1 MTMRR
6 RDVVRT
12 AAAVAAAPSLLWRPA
27 RAQAG
32 PGKPVKIVVAWP
44 AGGFVDVVT
53 RAVGDKLAA
62 QWGSPVVIENKTGAY
77 GLIGTESVIQSPPD
91 GSTWLI
97 GTLGTPMSASL
108 YKRKWVAADELA
120 GVAMVAHSPLI
131 AVVPAQLPV
140 ISLKDFVALARSQP
154 GKLNYLNPSLGSA
167 SHLNTELIKLRE
179 NVNIVSVP
187 YNGQPPGVVDLL
199 AGQTHFALLA
209 PQVAAPHLRSGKLR
223 ALAVA
228 FPSRLRDFPDV
239 PTLAEAGYPDAQVVA
254 AYSVLV
260 QKKTPRE
267 LITRFHAD
275 IQTALADPEVRR
287 RIEAAGAVVAPP
299 STPEQVD
306 AFLAGETQRWD
317 RFFRETR
324 ISVD

>member
-1 MTMRR
+1 MQRR
-6 RDVVRT
+6 ELVR
-12 AAAVAAAPSLLWRPA
+12 AVAAAGVLAHAGMGPA

-32 PGKPVKIVVAWP
+32 PGRPVKIVVAWP

-53 RAVGDKLAA
+53 RAVGDKLASL
-62 QWGSPVVIENKTGAY
+62 WGSPIVIENKTGAY
-77 GLIGTESVIQSPPD
+77 GLIGTESVIQSAPD

-140 ISLKDFVALARSQP
+140 ASLKEFVALARSQP

-179 NVNIVSVP
+179 NIQVVSVP

-209 PQVAAPHLRSGKLR
+209 PQVAAPHLRTGKLR
-223 ALAVA
+223 ALAAA
-228 FPSRLRDFPDV
+228 FPTRLRDFPDV

-260 QKKTPRE
+260 PKKTPRE
-267 LITRFHAD
+267 LIARFNAD
-275 IQTALADPEVRR
+275 IQAALADPEVRR

-306 AFLAGETQRWD
+306 AFMAVETQRWD

>member
-1 MTMRR
+1 MKRR
-6 RDVVRT
+6 TLVR
-12 AAAVAAAPSLLWRPA
+12 AAVAAGVAAHAALRPV
-27 RAQAG
+27 RAQTI

-44 AGGFVDVVT
+44 AGGFVDVIT
-53 RAVGDKLAA
+53 RAVGDKLASS
-62 QWGSPVVIENKTGAY
+62 WGSPVVIENKTGAY
-77 GLIGTESVIQSPPD
+77 GLIGTEQVIQSAPD
-91 GSTWLI
+91 GATWLI

-140 ISLKDFVALARSQP
+140 ASLKEFVALARSQP

-179 NVNIVSVP
+179 NIQVVSVP

-209 PQVAAPHLRSGKLR
+209 PQVAAPHVRTGKLR
-223 ALAVA
+223 ALAAA
-228 FPSRLRDFPDV
+228 FPTRLRDFPDV

-260 QKKTPRE
+260 PKKTPRE
-267 LITRFHAD
+267 LVARFNAD
-275 IQTALADPEVRR
+275 IQTALADAEVRR
-287 RIEAAGAVVAPP
+287 RIETAGAVVAPP

-306 AFLAGETQRWD
+306 AFLAAETQRWD